1 MTVGLTTGPPERE
14 RDDAPAEEK
23 RRKWRRRRRV
33 DVDDVAVLVVVLPV
47 AGQGLEEGAVH
58 RQEEQLLLPQV
69 RTLWLSAL

>member
-23 RRKWRRRRRV
+23 RRKWRRRRV